1 MEYNNL
7 TTSDIEALQQQEVE
21 YMTHS
26 ALVDAYRTAVDGLR
40 HLIEER
46 DQLVGVRDTHFQNT
60 QYYIGRLDAM
70 RQKIVAVVERFR
82 EVMIDNDRVE
92 IDDWDEFAEFFRE
105 FDSYDGV
112 DLSAPRRKATF
123 TVEVSATITG
133 TCYVTDPDVDEDVLE
148 ARLVDNGDWIQS
160 VDFLPSEFD
169 DVEDIELDS
178 SYIDFNTDSVSVDV
192 DD

>member
-1 MEYNNL
+1 MTYNKL
-7 TTSDIEALQQQEVE
+7 TTSDIEALQQQQIDEMLRPE
-21 YMTHS
+21 
-26 ALVDAYRTAVDGLR
+26 LEDAYRTAVDGLR
-40 HLIEER
+40 RLIEER
-46 DQLVGVRDTHFQNT
+46 DAEQQQA
-60 QYYIGRLDAM
+60 QYYLDRIGSM
-70 RQKIVAVVERFR
+70 RSAILRVVERGR
-82 EVMIDNDRVE
+82 EAMADGSVE

-105 FDSYDGV
+105 FDRFDGV

-123 TVEVSATITG
+123 TIEVSATLTG
-133 TCYVTDPDVDEDVLE
+133 TCYVTDPDVDEILLE
-148 ARLVDNGDWIQS
+148 ARLVDNGDWFQS